1 MTASLPYHRPGHQA
15 AHLTSMV
22 RMRLQQKAAPLPRA
36 DGALLK
42 AALLI
47 LTAGAL
53 ATALAVYLTHRR
65 DEPTSAPQPAR
76 VGDVALMIPKDLTG
90 VDDEGDTSRL
100 VGMVRLRLD
109 WPSLGPAQPD
119 KRKRLLI
126 TLSPPD
132 KVNEPARQLSTYA
145 RFLTPTVWSNPGGL
159 VVRGFRKGSPFEN
172 DEFYVSVPDG
182 KGFAARCPIDT
193 GSGLEEPCRITFQH
207 RGMDVNIRFPRTII
221 ADWAVM
227 LGGVRRTLDG
237 LIR

>member
-1 MTASLPYHRPGHQA
+1 MTASLPHHLPGHQA
-15 AHLTSMV
+15 AALTSMV
-22 RMRLQQKAAPLPRA
+22 RMRLQRAAPPLPRG
-36 DGALLK
+36 DSALLK

-47 LTAGAL
+47 MAAGAG

-65 DEPTSAPQPAR
+65 PEPVETLQPAR
-76 VGDVALMIPKDLTG
+76 VGDVSLAIPKELTG
-90 VDDEGDTSRL
+90 LDENDGTGRL
-100 VGMVRLRLD
+100 VGMARLRLD
-109 WPSLGPAQPD
+109 WPSLGPAHPQD
-119 KRKRLLI
+119 KRRLLI

-132 KVNEPARQLSTYA
+132 KVNEPARQLATYA

-159 VVRGFRKGSPFEN
+159 VVRGFRKGSPFEG

-182 KGFAARCPIDT
+182 RGFAARCPVDT
-193 GSGLEEPCRITFQH
+193 GSNLDEPCRVTFQH
-207 RGMDVNIRFPRTII
+207 RGMDVNVRFPRGII